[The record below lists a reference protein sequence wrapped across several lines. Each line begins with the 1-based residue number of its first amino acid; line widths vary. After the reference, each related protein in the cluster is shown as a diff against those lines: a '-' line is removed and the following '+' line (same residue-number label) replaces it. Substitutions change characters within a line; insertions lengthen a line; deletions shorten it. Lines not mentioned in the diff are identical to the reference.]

1 MKLDVNKLILREL
14 VRQNVKVEL
23 ISLIFKK
30 LTSNDDKF
38 IFLNFL
44 VENRNILLIPKDYID
59 EIEKFN

>member
-14 VRQNVKVEL
+14 DRQNVRVEL

-44 VENRNILLIPKDYID
+44 LENRNILLMPKDYID
-59 EIEKFN
+59 EIEKI

>member
-14 VRQNVKVEL
+14 DRQNVRVEL

>member
-14 VRQNVKVEL
+14 DRQNVKVEL